1 MYTIYDIG
9 IPGPGL
15 RQAHKYWGVKHVNGI
30 PPPLLIVVGQLQ
42 AFIDSAIILSISC
55 YYHVCYTE
63 YIYIRVDTIYQCVI
77 PIMISSF

>member
-1 MYTIYDIG
+1 MLMG
-9 IPGPGL
+9 S
-15 RQAHKYWGVKHVNGI
+15 
-30 PPPLLIVVGQLQ
+30 PPLLIVVGQLQ

-63 YIYIRVDTIYQCVI
+63 HMEYIYIRVDTIYQCVI